1 MKLGSFIRVIK
12 TNKIDSV
19 PIISTL
25 PHGSGEDS
33 IQSEVGSIKMESLF
47 CKASPPSA
55 MVQSVILNELDQTK
69 TKKIIGA
76 LFGPLVQ
83 TQTRQTKWAFIYQ
96 LFGEVPKLRLQEYGE
111 LYRAVMEFGRPRRS
125 DLFLLCNGKTLA
137 RLQRETDFSPCYFSP
152 REEIGD
158 YIKYSGGLRGIPV
171 ICHYAVPDD
180 EILAGLYYKDNAEH
194 CGLVAA
200 EGEPIITVTEKY
212 VTVECKFGHTF
223 VSDGAKYYRRLLI
236 EPGNYLF
243 YQQIINRIKTTFK
256 RSK

>member
-12 TNKIDSV
+12 TDKIDSV
-19 PIISTL
+19 PIISAL
-25 PHGSGEDS
+25 RNGGGEDS

-55 MVQSVILNELDQTK
+55 MVQSVILNELEQQK
-69 TKKIIGA
+69 TKQIMGA

-83 TQTRQTKWAFIYQ
+83 TQTRQTKWAFIYR
-96 LFGEVPKLRLQEYGE
+96 LFGEMPKLRLQEYGE
-111 LYRAVMEFGRPRRS
+111 LYRAVMEFGRPRRG

-152 REEIGD
+152 REESGD
-158 YIKYSGGLRGIPV
+158 HIKYSGGLRGIPV
-171 ICHYAVPDD
+171 ICHYAAPDD

-194 CGLVAA
+194 VGLVAA

-212 VTVECKFGHTF
+212 VTLECKFGHTF

-236 EPGNYLF
+236 EPGDYSF